1 MELKPFARLI
11 AVGLL
16 CWFKQGWAETLTLAT
31 DAIQVEDGDTLKI
44 TVADGVKRVQLI
56 GIDAPED
63 TENPKFAVDRK
74 RTGLSQE
81 SLLSLGIIATG
92 HLKKLIAAGDDYE
105 LRWESDKPDKYG
117 RTPGELFTQSGV
129 SINTRMVEEG
139 YAIALPGVS
148 STLQS
153 LQRQAERERRG
164 LWGLLAKP
172 TRLWAGGDGSD

>member
-1 MELKPFARLI
+1 MEMKPLARLI

-16 CWFKQGWAETLTLAT
+16 FWFTQGRAETLTLSV
-31 DAIQVEDGDTLKI
+31 DAIKVEDGDTLKV
-44 TVADGVKRVQLI
+44 TVAVGIKRVQLI

-63 TENPKFAVDRK
+63 TENPKFAADRK

-81 SLLSLGIIATG
+81 TLLSLGIIATG
-92 HLKKLIAAGDDYE
+92 HLKKQLAAGDEYQ

-117 RTPGELFTQSGV
+117 RLPGELFTPSGV

-139 YAIALPGVS
+139 YAVALPGVS

-153 LQRQAERERRG
+153 VQRQAESDHRG

-172 TRLWAGGDGSD
+172 TRLWAGSYSSD